1 MLKDPTRDYVV
12 YMFRFY
18 ASLNCPNKEEIH
30 KHKEKLSNP
39 QILDLLAVEKSL
51 NEFSDDIKN
60 AVRSIYFINPTEKPR
75 QNEITE
81 RVVNYSIKNYLAEGT
96 VWKYLKQARYI
107 CAKHRE
113 LNTDF
118 TVKPC
123 FFNK

>member
-60 AVRSIYFINPTEKPR
+60 AVKCIYFVNPTKKPR
-75 QNEITE
+75 KNEITE
-81 RVVNYSIKNYLAEGT
+81 RVINYSIENYLYEGT
-96 VWKYLKQARYI
+96 VWKYLKQARNI
-107 CAKHRE
+107 CAKCRG
-113 LNTDF
+113 LNTDNF
-118 TVKPC
+118 
-123 FFNK
+123 